1 MNISFDLDNT
11 LIPYGNEFDTEKRSK
26 LAKLLGVEKIRKGT
40 ANLISYLQAEGHI
53 IHVYTTSFRKK
64 RMIRRT
70 LRYYGISVNKIVTQ
84 TENQR
89 KLEFLKINAS
99 KYPKAF
105 NFDLHIDDLKGVRI
119 ESEKYGF
126 NAIIIEPEDKDWI
139 KKIKEEVRF
148 IKQNS

>member
-1 MNISFDLDNT
+1 
-11 LIPYGNEFDTEKRSK
+11 
-26 LAKLLGVEKIRKGT
+26 
-40 ANLISYLQAEGHI
+40 
-53 IHVYTTSFRKK
+53 
-64 RMIRRT
+64 MIRRT

-105 NFDLHIDDLKGVRI
+105 NLHIDDLKGVRI
-119 ESEKYGF
+119 ESKKYGF
-126 NAIIIEPEDKDWI
+126 NVIIIEPEDKDWI

>member
-70 LRYYGISVNKIVTQ
+70 LRYYGISVNKIITQ

-89 KLEFLKINAS
+89 KLEFLEVNAS

-105 NFDLHIDDLKGVRI
+105 NFDLHIDDLKGVGM

-126 NAIIIEPEDKDWI
+126 NAIIIEPEDQDWI
-139 KKIKEEVRF
+139 KKIKEEVKI
-148 IKQNS
+148 IKENS